1 MAAQAAPTAP
11 TPSREASPPDV
22 PATDAAAPVA
32 RRKRFAR
39 WRPRTALAVV
49 ILGLIGSQLI
59 ALALVLAAGGSD
71 GLDWVAASGLV
82 VADLFLVGVVVAFAR
97 RGAEKL
103 GAATF
108 GIRRTAFWAALG
120 WMVLAYFA
128 VSVFNVIWLLIVGTG
143 SAPVDEGGSGSPSLA
158 AVLFVIVGV
167 AITAP
172 IVEEIVF
179 RGYLF
184 PALARWRGPWI
195 GALLGAA
202 VFGAAHCLVYPPQL
216 LPLMAVFGFAACM
229 LFWFTGS
236 LLPCIALHAMNNALV
251 TGIDLGWSWQV
262 PLLMLG
268 CMAAALLIMAPFA
281 RERAPQL
288 A

>member
-1 MAAQAAPTAP
+1 MTAQAAQN
-11 TPSREASPPDV
+11 ASPPSQS
-22 PATDAAAPVA
+22 PAATPSATAPVA
-32 RRKRFAR
+32 QRRRFAR
-39 WRPRTALAVV
+39 WRPRTALTVV
-49 ILGLIGSQLI
+49 IVGLVVSQLVAL
-59 ALALVLAAGGSD
+59 ALALVAGGD
-71 GLDWVAASGLV
+71 GGLDWVAASGLLAADAVLLAV
-82 VADLFLVGVVVAFAR
+82 VLVYAR
-97 RGAEKL
+97 RGADRL

-108 GIRRTAFWAALG
+108 GLRRTAFWPAVG
-120 WMVLAYFA
+120 WMVLAYFVVSIFNA
-128 VSVFNVIWLLIVGTG
+128 VWLVLVGTG
-143 SAPVDEGGSGSPSLA
+143 SSSSESASGSSMSLVA
-158 AVLFVIVGV
+158 AVLVVLGV
-167 AITAP
+167 TVAAP
-172 IVEEIVF
+172 VVEEIVF

-216 LPLMAVFGFAACM
+216 LPMMAAFGFAACM

-236 LLPCIALHAMNNALV
+236 LLPSIALHAMNNALV
-251 TGIDLGWSWQV
+251 TGLALGWSGGV

-268 CMAAALLIMAPFA
+268 AMAVSMLVLVPFT

>member
-1 MAAQAAPTAP
+1 
-11 TPSREASPPDV
+11 
-22 PATDAAAPVA
+22 
-32 RRKRFAR
+32 
-39 WRPRTALAVV
+39 VV
-49 ILGLIGSQLI
+49 ILGLIGSQLV
-59 ALALVLAAGGSD
+59 ALALALAAGGED
-71 GLDWVAASGLV
+71 GLDWVAAAGLV
-82 VADLFLVGVVVAFAR
+82 AADAFLVGVVIVFAR

-108 GIRRTAFWAALG
+108 GIRRTAFWPAVG

-128 VSVFNVIWLLIVGTG
+128 ISVFNVFWLTLVGTG
-143 SAPVDEGGSGSPSLA
+143 SEPSERTGGGSASIA
-158 AVLFVIVGV
+158 AVVLVVIGV
-167 AITAP
+167 AIAAP

-216 LPLMAVFGFAACM
+216 LPLMAAFGFVACM

-236 LLPCIALHAMNNALV
+236 LLPSIALHAMNNALV
-251 TGIDLGWSWQV
+251 TGLELGWSWAV

-268 CMAAALLIMAPFA
+268 CMALSLLVLAPFA
-281 RERAPQL
+281 RERAPQP

>member
-1 MAAQAAPTAP
+1 MSAQAAPTGS
-11 TPSREASPPDV
+11 TPVAD
-22 PATDAAAPVA
+22 APVA
-32 RRKRFAR
+32 VGRRKRFAR

-49 ILGLIGSQLI
+49 ILGLVGSQLLAF
-59 ALALVLAAGGSD
+59 ALALAAGGED

-82 VADLFLVGVVVAFAR
+82 VADAFLVGVVVLYAR

-103 GAATF
+103 GPATF
-108 GIRRTAFWAALG
+108 GIRRTAFWPAVG

-128 VSVFNVIWLLIVGTG
+128 VTVFNVIWLTVVGTG
-143 SAPVDEGGSGSPSLA
+143 SAPSERIGGGA
-158 AVLFVIVGV
+158 ASVAAIVLVVLGV
-167 AITAP
+167 AIAAP
-172 IVEEIVF
+172 IVEEIVV

-216 LPLMAVFGFAACM
+216 LPLMAAFGFAACM

-251 TGIDLGWSWQV
+251 TGLELGWSWQV

-268 CMAAALLIMAPFA
+268 CMALSLLVLLPFA

>member
-1 MAAQAAPTAP
+1 MTAQAASTAS
-11 TPSREASPPDV
+11 PSR
-22 PATDAAAPVA
+22 
-32 RRKRFAR
+32 RRFAR

-49 ILGLIGSQLI
+49 ILGLVGSQLVAF
-59 ALALVLAAGGSD
+59 ALAVAAGGKD
-71 GLDWVAASGLV
+71 GLDWVVASGLV
-82 VADLFLVGVVVAFAR
+82 VADAFLVAVVILYAR

-108 GIRRTAFWAALG
+108 GIRRTAFWPAVG

-128 VSVFNVIWLLIVGTG
+128 VSVFNVLWLTVVGTG
-143 SAPVDEGGSGSPSLA
+143 GSPSDRTGEGTASMA
-158 AVLFVIVGV
+158 AIVLVVLGV
-167 AITAP
+167 AIAAP

-195 GALLGAA
+195 GAVLGAA

-216 LPLMAVFGFAACM
+216 LPMMAAFGFAACM

-251 TGIDLGWSWQV
+251 TGLELGWTWGV

-268 CMAAALLIMAPFA
+268 CMALAVLVLAPFA